1 MLVER
6 LYHEREAE
14 LQARVDRR
22 RVRVVYASGFDEQA
36 LASARADFASEL
48 GLLDAPTR
56 EDGIAIDTECE
67 VPGKAAADDRSDV
80 HAEAGGRGPD
90 GDRPARDRPPVPGRV
105 ALLGRGRREL
115 RVSWRIPAP
124 SNRRCRPPTEAE
136 LRGVLPHMRRRRCA
150 RTKRCPFRLTIL
162 LDGDTL
168 RAGPVGRSSA
178 RARTVSVH
186 ERFPI
191 PPGRHAL
198 EVSFLP
204 DPPTQSFDDST
215 TSPAANPDPSDSS
228 GDPAMVLSTI
238 VSADARDVIL
248 VTPDDG
254 GRLAVVTPPTP
265 N

>member
-1 MLVER
+1 MTAATFTRKLAAV
-6 LYHEREAE
+6 
-14 LQARVDRR
+14 
-22 RVRVVYASGFDEQA
+22 A
-36 LASARADFASEL
+36 LTVTVLL
-48 GLLDAPTR
+48 GIVLL
-56 EDGIAIDTECE
+56 
-67 VPGKAAADDRSDV
+67 S
-80 HAEAGGRGPD
+80 
-90 GDRPARDRPPVPGRV
+90 RV
-105 ALLGRGRREL
+105 AWRSSAGDAAEL

-136 LRGVLPHMRRRRCA
+136 LRGVLPHMRPTEVCTDEA
-150 RTKRCPFRLTIL
+150 VSFRLTIL